1 MSYHLFAVAR
11 YSWTLSIF
19 LIISMHYFIF
29 SFHLTFWQYNRLS
42 YDVCF
47 RLCAATRDYFPRTC
61 HVTVMIESLATA
73 VAIDETED
81 AIFQGLLMVI
91 SMTYAFNAL
100 LTELSVGCH
109 VQCVVDGTMMEP
121 ITETKSTKGT
131 KESHHHSS
139 YPSSVT
145 AFTQGWDPGLACNMT
160 VFLYPLSAIWR
171 WSFHTNTSSACCS
184 LAIEVNYSHLR
195 LSAAERRL
203 FSRCTAHGRR
213 ACFLVFFIH
222 CRSMSF
228 VTYLN
233 VTQWADR
240 K

>member
-1 MSYHLFAVAR
+1 MRSHTRLFPQD
-11 YSWTLSIF
+11 LSC
-19 LIISMHYFIF
+19 
-29 SFHLTFWQYNRLS
+29 
-42 YDVCF
+42 D
-47 RLCAATRDYFPRTC
+47 C
-61 HVTVMIESLATA
+61 H
-73 VAIDETED
+73 DW
-81 AIFQGLLMVI
+81 VI
-91 SMTYAFNAL
+91 SYSCSYWRNWGCHISRVVDGNKHDVFNAL